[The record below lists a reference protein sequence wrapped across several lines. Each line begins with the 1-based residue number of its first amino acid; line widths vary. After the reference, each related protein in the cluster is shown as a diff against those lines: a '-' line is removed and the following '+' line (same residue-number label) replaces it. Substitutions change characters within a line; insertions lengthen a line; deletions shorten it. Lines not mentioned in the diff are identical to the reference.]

1 LRNPDEIPLNDLTKQ
16 FEYARMSNEIDECT
30 NVEELKLATKCYVKL
45 YLSTL
50 EAIVNIKNI

>member
-1 LRNPDEIPLNDLTKQ
+1 MDLTKQ

-30 NVEELKLATKCYVKL
+30 DMEELKLATKCYVKL

-50 EAIVNIKNI
+50 EAIVNVKNI

>member
-1 LRNPDEIPLNDLTKQ
+1 MRNPDEIPLNDLTKQ

-50 EAIVNIKNI
+50 EAIVNVKNI

>member
-1 LRNPDEIPLNDLTKQ
+1 LRNPDEIPLHDLTKQ
-16 FEYARMSNEIDECT
+16 FQYARMSNEIDECMD
-30 NVEELKLATKCYVKL
+30 VEELKLATKCYVKL